1 MDVRAASVKELREQ
15 TGAGMMDCKKAL
27 TESGG
32 SLDRAV
38 DYLRQKGLASA
49 ARKEGRMTAEG
60 LVGSYIH
67 GGGRIGVLVELN
79 CETDFVA
86 RTSEFQGL
94 LKDLA
99 MQIAASNPRY
109 IRREDIAANTLER
122 ERAIYQQQAVDMG
135 KPQNLADKIVDGKM
149 QRFFSEVCLLEQAFI
164 KDPDQNVAKRLQ
176 ETVARLGENIQ
187 VRRFVRFHVG
197 EEL

>member
-1 MDVRAASVKELREQ
+1 MDVSAVSVKELREQ

-135 KPQNLADKIVDGKM
+135 KPQNVADKIVDGKM

>member
-1 MDVRAASVKELREQ
+1 
-15 TGAGMMDCKKAL
+15 
-27 TESGG
+27 
-32 SLDRAV
+32 
-38 DYLRQKGLASA
+38 
-49 ARKEGRMTAEG
+49 MTAEG